1 LRVRI
6 NSQKN
11 LAKPGLF
18 RKQNSGSRIREAEKT
33 RAEAIIKP
41 LRLYAI
47 ILLAQLLGPCLL
59 SFLTDSLSGNLPL
72 IKGLAHLERQMQLPS
87 AMALPQASTKEK
99 AERSK
104 NAATMVPVQDRDAT
118 DLSKSKA
125 KRSAKET
132 SAKETS
138 NAIRLKA
145 STIKDA
151 FKLADSAETQGQE
164 QEAISLYKDL
174 LERFS
179 KTDPTNPKLPRAE
192 ARIARLHL
200 LNNEYDKA
208 NTYYDRL
215 LKHHQRLDEDPELMV
230 DLDDLSNVYQ
240 KFTSSKEH
248 HLDCLMRSL
257 SIRNF
262 INPKHPHLPESYRL
276 IANYLLGQGDSKQAL
291 AWLDKAIAVDRTY
304 PRQKKSKLVE
314 DLQLRGNIFLQTNKV
329 QEAESAFSESLKIAV
344 DNACSDMLV
353 GQSYLYLGLAQ
364 MKGAKHKEASENFN
378 LAKGRLRQTSGE
390 RTKMLSGYLE
400 ASIKENES
408 LLKEQTRKAG
418 RGKQKNR

>member
-1 LRVRI
+1 M
-6 NSQKN
+6 QN
-11 LAKPGLF
+11 LAYSGSRIQEVEF
-18 RKQNSGSRIREAEKT
+18 GKQNSGSRIREAEKT

-41 LRLYAI
+41 LRLYAT

-59 SFLTDSLSGNLPL
+59 SFLTDELSKNLPV
-72 IKGLAHLERQMQLPS
+72 ITALAYLEQQMQLPS
-87 AMALPQASTKEK
+87 AMALPQASTKEES
-99 AERSK
+99 ERSK

-118 DLSKSKA
+118 ALSKLKA
-125 KRSAKET
+125 TKNATET
-132 SAKETS
+132 ERATK
-138 NAIRLKA
+138 LKA

-408 LLKEQTRKAG
+408 LLKEQARKAG

>member
-1 LRVRI
+1 M
-6 NSQKN
+6 QN
-11 LAKPGLF
+11 LAYSGSRIQEVEF

-41 LRLYAI
+41 LRLYAT

-59 SFLTDSLSGNLPL
+59 SFLTDELSKNLPV
-72 IKGLAHLERQMQLPS
+72 ITALAYLEQQMPLPS
-87 AMALPQASTKEK
+87 AMALPQASTKEES
-99 AERSK
+99 ERSK

-118 DLSKSKA
+118 ALSKLKA
-125 KRSAKET
+125 TKNATET
-132 SAKETS
+132 ETER
-138 NAIRLKA
+138 ATKLKA

-174 LERFS
+174 LERYS

-291 AWLDKAIAVDRTY
+291 VWLDKAIAVDRTY

-329 QEAESAFSESLKIAV
+329 QEAESAFSESLKTAV

-408 LLKEQTRKAG
+408 LLKEQASKAG